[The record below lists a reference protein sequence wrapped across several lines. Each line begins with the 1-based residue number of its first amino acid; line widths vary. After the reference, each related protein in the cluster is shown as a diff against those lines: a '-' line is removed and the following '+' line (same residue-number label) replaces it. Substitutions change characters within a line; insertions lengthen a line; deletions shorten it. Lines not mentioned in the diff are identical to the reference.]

1 MIKPEGVLGPWRSAF
16 HMPLCCNLG
25 FWVLIDVYVFI
36 LFWSLV
42 MVPVC
47 VMLPLPS
54 CFHAI
59 GSLVHC
65 VMFWLVVLVMCP
77 VSHWLVLVMW
87 LVLFAISSHCLSS
100 SIDIVTCC
108 RWVKSVQAKPSLFIP
123 SQVSVRIMFVFWITF
138 CKYIALGFLNLPPV
152 DCPLQTFVFFSIH

>member
-25 FWVLIDVYVFI
+25 FWVLIDFHVFI

-54 CFHAI
+54 CIHAI

-65 VMFWLVVLVMCP
+65 VMFWLVVLVICA
-77 VSHWLVLVMW
+77 VSPLVGSCHVTCIVCYKYPLSLVVYW
-87 LVLFAISSHCLSS
+87 YCDTLSLSQVCLSQ
-100 SIDIVTCC
+100 
-108 RWVKSVQAKPSLFIP
+108 VKSVVHATSSLFIP

-138 CKYIALGFLNLPPV
+138 CK
-152 DCPLQTFVFFSIH
+152 